1 MCPPSQNRRKNF
13 MYETGLDDPSIMKQA
28 FRVLDRDGDGRI
40 AFSDLQD
47 FFSSC
52 LGQNMINEDIEL
64 MICVGDSDRNGS
76 VDFEEF
82 ERLISLFMEEE
93 NGKKPQGNGL
103 VDAERSPLKEV
114 FRIIDRDGD
123 GVVSFTDLK
132 SFMGIAMRQPVREED
147 IVGMIEAAGGSVK
160 SGVCYEDLV
169 NLMTV
174 VMING

>member
-1 MCPPSQNRRKNF
+1 
-13 MYETGLDDPSIMKQA
+13 MYETDLDDPSNMKQA

-47 FFSSC
+47 FVSSC
-52 LGQNMINEDIEL
+52 LGENISKQDIEL
-64 MICVGDSDRNGS
+64 MICVADLDRNGS

-93 NGKKPQGNGL
+93 NGKNPQGSGL
-103 VDAERSPLKEV
+103 VDAERSALKEV
-114 FRIIDRDGD
+114 FRAIDRDGD
-123 GVVSFTDLK
+123 GVVSFADLK
-132 SFMGIAMRQPVREED
+132 SFMGIAMQQPVSEED
-147 IVGMIEAAGGSVK
+147 IVGMNEAAGGSVK

-169 NLMTV
+169 NLMTM